1 MMKKRQFKHLIL
13 ERDRDILQ
21 LAFNKPQRLNS
32 MTVESL
38 EELIQA
44 INLVREEKAARA
56 LIVTGKGRAFCSGA
70 DMSFIQ
76 YLQGLKT
83 SADFRHILRDIVQKA
98 MNCLEELEVPVIA
111 AVNGPAV
118 GGGAEL
124 ALACDFRIASEK
136 ARFIFPEVR
145 LGFIPDGGAI
155 PRLVRLLG
163 YGKAKDLIMTGRVV
177 EAEEAERIGLVN
189 KCVPPDELMTEALS
203 LGNRLSECSPTAL
216 GVAKRMIDHAM
227 DVDLATSLSVV
238 GFAQADLLKSAAVEE
253 GVRAFLEKRKPRFEV
268 K

>member
-1 MMKKRQFKHLIL
+1 MKKQRFEHLIL
-13 ERDRDILQ
+13 EKDRDIFELI
-21 LAFNKPQRLNS
+21 FNRQQRLNS
-32 MTVESL
+32 MTVKSL

-44 INLVREEKAARA
+44 INLVREDKAARA

-76 YLQGLKT
+76 YLQALKT
-83 SADFRHILRDIVQKA
+83 SADLRHLLRDIVQKA
-98 MNCLEELEVPVIA
+98 INCLEELEVPVIA

-124 ALACDFRIASEK
+124 ALACDFRIAGEK

-163 YGKAKDLIMTGRVV
+163 YGKAKELILTGRVV

-189 KCVPPDELMTEALS
+189 KCVSSEELMAEARRLS
-203 LGNRLSECSPTAL
+203 NQLSECSPIAL

-227 DVDLATSLSVV
+227 DIDLATSLNVV
-238 GFAQADLLKSAAVEE
+238 GFAQAELLKSADVEE
-253 GVRAFLEKRKPRFEV
+253 GVRAFLEKRTPRFEV